1 MKRARRRLPPSAKRK
16 GVDIMSAPKEYKYC
30 YDMGKIIISDPDD
43 EQLSSDLVCDGNCE
57 RC

>member
-1 MKRARRRLPPSAKRK
+1 
-16 GVDIMSAPKEYKYC
+16 MSAPKEYKYC